1 MESVAARLGRSST
14 RYGPAAVFSGPVRRW
29 NKKWVPLSSPDHHRR
44 RNNGANPHLLLYRWT
59 PVSSAAD
66 GGATTATPSKDSA
79 TPPPEE
85 PPRKKFRYIPISA
98 VEEKK
103 KEASPKSN
111 EETKKPNETDKF
123 PRIGQINPS
132 GKIPDMKDVSAEE
145 VQVPYKDQVPS
156 EEGSG
161 TDLDLSLGLR
171 APEGDHEKELRTS
184 KQGEG
189 HRKSE
194 RAAIKAEAR
203 NKLKRKVV
211 TPDLE
216 MRV

>member
-1 MESVAARLGRSST
+1 MEGVAARLGRSST

-29 NKKWVPLSSPDHHRR
+29 NKNWL
-44 RNNGANPHLLLYRWT
+44 T
-59 PVSSAAD
+59 AAQPPPP
-66 GGATTATPSKDSA
+66 PSKDSA

-85 PPRKKFRYIPISA
+85 LPRRKFRYIPIS
-98 VEEKK
+98 VIEEK

-111 EETKKPNETDKF
+111 EDTKPNETNKF
-123 PRIGQINPS
+123 PSISQINPS

-145 VQVPYKDQVPS
+145 VQAPYKDRAPS

-171 APEGDHEKELRTS
+171 APEGDHEKELKTS
-184 KQGEG
+184 KHGEG
-189 HRKSE
+189 HGKSE
-194 RAAIKAEAR
+194 RAIKAEAR

>member
-1 MESVAARLGRSST
+1 MEGVAARLGRSST

-29 NKKWVPLSSPDHHRR
+29 NKNWVPLSGPEHHRR

-85 PPRKKFRYIPISA
+85 LPRRKFRYIPVTLVS
-98 VEEKK
+98 
-103 KEASPKSN
+103 SPPLFDWVSN
-111 EETKKPNETDKF
+111 
-123 PRIGQINPS
+123 S
-132 GKIPDMKDVSAEE
+132 SAEVFCE
-145 VQVPYKDQVPS
+145 SRVDEAPYKDRAPS

-171 APEGDHEKELRTS
+171 APEGDHEKELKTS
-184 KQGEG
+184 KHGEG
-189 HRKSE
+189 HGKSE
-194 RAAIKAEAR
+194 RAIKAEAR